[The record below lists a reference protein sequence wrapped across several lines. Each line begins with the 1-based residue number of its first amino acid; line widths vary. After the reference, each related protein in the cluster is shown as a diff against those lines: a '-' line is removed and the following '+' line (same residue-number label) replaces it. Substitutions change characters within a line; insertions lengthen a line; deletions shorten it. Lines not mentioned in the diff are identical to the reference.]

1 MSATFVFLESLRHE
15 RRLFSAERLQ
25 LIVVLILLAAI
36 GYAVGNGHAWVAHRQ
51 QAVAAASTEEQGR
64 LQANRIALAAI
75 QAGTLKA
82 PSVFRDPANPLW
94 VGNRLGATHAVLP
107 PTALAAT
114 AVGQSDLNPPFVTV
128 SADGKE
134 TFAFDDEIENPAN
147 LLVGHFDLAFVV
159 IFMLPL
165 VIIALTYNLLS
176 AEREQGTLALCLSNP
191 VPLRTLVLGKLAF
204 RAGLVLT
211 LTVGITI
218 AGLGIAGTPLFSADG
233 ALRFAAWA
241 LLVIAYGGFWFA
253 VAAAINVLG
262 KDSAQN
268 ALMLA
273 GLWVVFLLVLPTF
286 GSIAVNLAYPLPSR
300 AEMVNTL
307 RAVQTDAS
315 KEADASVARYQQE
328 HPGEAGGQTDAEQS
342 QRRAAILQTAAAKTA
357 QVMAQ
362 HDEQQARQQRLV
374 AAWRFLSPAILMQD
388 ALNDVAGTGEG
399 RYRHYRAQ
407 VDRFS
412 QQWRDFFAPKV
423 ERNES
428 LTQEDYDRFPR
439 FRYAE
444 QWLGEWAAD
453 LPAALLGL
461 LLPAAVLVGFSVR
474 RVRGY
479 SIS

>member
-15 RRLFSAERLQ
+15 RRLFGAERLQ
-25 LIVVLILLAAI
+25 LIVALILLAAI
-36 GYAVGNGHAWVAHRQ
+36 GYAIGNGHAWVTHRQ
-51 QAVAAASTEEQGR
+51 QAVAMASAEEQGR
-64 LQANRIALAAI
+64 QQANRAALAAI

-82 PSVFRDPANPLW
+82 PSVFRDPSNPFW
-94 VGNRLGATHAVLP
+94 VGNRLAATHAVLP

-176 AEREQGTLALCLSNP
+176 AEREQGTLALCLANP
-191 VPLRTLVLGKLAF
+191 VPLGTLLLGKLIF
-204 RAGLVLT
+204 RAGLVLAP
-211 LTVGITI
+211 TVAIAI

-233 ALRFAAWA
+233 VLRFAAWA

-253 VAAAINVLG
+253 VAAAVNVLG
-262 KDSAQN
+262 KGSAQN

-273 GLWVVFLLVLPTF
+273 ALWLVFLLVLPTL
-286 GSIAVNLAYPLPSR
+286 GSISANLAYPLPSR

-307 RAVQTDAS
+307 RTVQTDAR

-328 HPGEAGGQTDAEQS
+328 HPGEAGGQADAEQS
-342 QRRAAILQTAAAKTA
+342 RQRAALLQAAAAKAT
-357 QVMAQ
+357 QVMAL
-362 HDEQQARQQRLV
+362 HDEQRLRQQHFV
-374 AAWRFLSPAILMQD
+374 AVWRFLSPAILMQD

-423 ERNES
+423 QRNES
-428 LTQEDYDRFPR
+428 LTVADYDRFPR

-444 QWLGEWAAD
+444 QGLGEWAVD

-461 LLPAAVLVGFSVR
+461 LLPAAVLAAFSAR

-479 SIS
+479 SVG